1 MSAPHTPLTFDA
13 PYAILN
19 LDWMTALITAIE
31 DTPQGET
38 FISNCK
44 QWNDAVHNMQERPP
58 TIFTS
63 LSFNP
68 NQPEVEPGSPFAKL
82 IAPYGE
88 FTTGSHRVQ
97 IDERFHMNRSDIVLQ
112 KTRWSATA
120 GNPLEQILR
129 AKRIRSVVV
138 VRMTHNSA
146 RISTVLTSVHGQS
159 GLSLSG
165 VVMATVYRLFDLDY
179 NVYVIRDNVLELPV
193 EQTTE
198 VAHVML
204 DILLP
209 KMGLRSIS
217 LEEAIEALGR
227 S

>member
-1 MSAPHTPLTFDA
+1 MSTPHTPHTPLTFDA

-31 DTPQGET
+31 NTPQGQAFT
-38 FISNCK
+38 SNCK
-44 QWNDAVHNMQERPP
+44 HWNDAVHDMEDRPP

-68 NQPEVEPGSPFAKL
+68 NQPEVQPGSPFAKL

-88 FTTGSHRVQ
+88 FTAGSHRVQ
-97 IDERFHMNRSDIVLQ
+97 IDKRFQIDKSDIVLQ

-120 GNPLEQILR
+120 GNPLEPILR
-129 AKRIRSVVV
+129 AKGIRSVVV
-138 VRMTHNSA
+138 
-146 RISTVLTSVHGQS
+146 S

-165 VVMATVYRLFDLDY
+165 VVMITVYRLFDLDY

-198 VAHVML
+198 VAHVMV

-209 KMGLRSIS
+209 KMGISVIS

-227 S
+227 SWRLWCPRQTNGLSG